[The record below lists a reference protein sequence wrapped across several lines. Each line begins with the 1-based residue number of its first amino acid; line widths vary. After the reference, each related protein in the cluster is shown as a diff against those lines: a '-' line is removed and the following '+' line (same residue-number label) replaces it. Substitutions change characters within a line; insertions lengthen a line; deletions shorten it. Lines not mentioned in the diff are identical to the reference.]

1 MSEQLSYLSKSFLKI
16 LLCLVLALLMII
28 NLNSPVNANTG
39 LDSQKATEAKNRISG
54 RKGHCLAI
62 QADGTVVAWG
72 DNGAGQCDVPADL
85 AEVIAVSAG
94 GTHSLALKAD
104 GTVVAWGDNT
114 KNQATVP
121 EGLCDVIAISA
132 GTDHSLALKSDGTVV
147 AWGDATVNRCNVPA
161 AIQGNVRAIEAGDAF
176 SIALTNEGT
185 VYAFGYNYHGQC
197 NVPPELQDIET
208 ANVIAISAGWYHG
221 AALRADGTVVAWGL
235 NGDGQTDTAG
245 LADVVAIDAGCVHTL
260 ALTSQGE
267 LLAVGSNTYNE
278 CNFPDT
284 FQGKAVG
291 INAGYQYNLI
301 LRADG
306 MLTCWGRKISNQT
319 YIPDALNL
327 SGSLTELSV
336 DQSTLYPAFNSNTLD
351 YTVNVDESIN
361 QLTLTAELQR
371 PNKQS
376 LLIDGNP
383 QESGVEKTI
392 HLSKGAN
399 LLTLEVTIPAC
410 NLTRTYTLTINR
422 SDEATLDE
430 LVANTGTLLPAFD
443 PQITEYTLLVD
454 SATENIELTA
464 LPPNENTFISLKQ
477 PVYDDSLALWLDAAN
492 ALANPLTS
500 TWKDLSG
507 KGNHGTLKNFDF
519 DENSGWTEK
528 YLQFDGVDDYVDC
541 GVSTYLNMLDEIT
554 LEAVISIP
562 SKETARLDILG
573 RASNASYAFYSVSG
587 QIGLWMGGVF
597 KGWSGTG
604 ISNGNIHHLVIK
616 KDSEGLTSL
625 YVDGSL
631 KGQTSTLKLTTS
643 SAALHL
649 GLATTYHFKGNFYQ
663 ARIYNRALTDEE
675 ISQNYAASQDW
686 LTPNGARTISTSLA
700 PGENEVSFT
709 VQAGDGTIT
718 KNYTVNII
726 RPGYLNELTLNIHN
740 DREEG
745 SEEGLTLSPS
755 FDPAVFDYTLELPN
769 SITALDLTAT
779 IDTPSERALTI
790 NGIPQESGSIKEI
803 PLTTSENT
811 LTLEITSPEEE
822 PQTYQITVTRAD
834 ADETNADLWQLQTDV
849 GTLSPDFTPA
859 QTVYSLNLENEI
871 DNLTITAFPADAGAI
886 VSILGRVGEKGQPHS
901 LNIPLSANG
910 TSSIPITILADNGTT
925 KKSYVLQIYQI
936 GLTLSAP
943 NLRAGQP
950 LTLSGTAYPE
960 TDITLKLLDAA
971 GTTVLTETANTDHR
985 GAYSLTFNVPKN
997 LRGLCTVSAGY
1008 GQNVA
1013 TKELVVKSPKKSNP
1027 DEYINPNNTGNQES
1041 EAVHIQLTLHDSI
1054 ALFNELSHPLE
1065 AAPFLEHS
1073 SARTMVPLRFIA
1085 EALGAEVNWDPAT
1098 GQITIQGNEE
1108 NQENIVIIILAP
1120 DQKAVIVNGSPLTL
1134 DCAPRILPP
1143 GRTFVPLRFLAEQ
1156 LGATVEWEQATG
1168 IITIRR

>member
-39 LDSQKATEAKNRISG
+39 LDPQKATEAKNRISG
-54 RKGHCLAI
+54 RGGHCLAI

-72 DNGAGQCDVPADL
+72 GNGAGQCDVPADL

-104 GTVVAWGDNT
+104 STVVAWGDNT

-161 AIQGNVRAIEAGDAF
+161 EIQGNVRAIEAGDAF

-221 AALRADGTVVAWGL
+221 AALRADGMLTAWGR
-235 NGDGQTDTAG
+235 NMSGQ
-245 LADVVAIDAGCVHTL
+245 LA
-260 ALTSQGE
+260 
-267 LLAVGSNTYNE
+267 
-278 CNFPDT
+278 
-284 FQGKAVG
+284 
-291 INAGYQYNLI
+291 
-301 LRADG
+301 
-306 MLTCWGRKISNQT
+306 
-319 YIPDALNL
+319 IPYMLNL
-327 SGSLTELSV
+327 TGSLTELSV
-336 DQSTLYPAFNSNTLD
+336 DEGTLSPAFNCNTLD
-351 YTVNVDESIN
+351 YTVNVDESID

-371 PNKQS
+371 PQTQG
-376 LLIDGNP
+376 LLIGGAP

-392 HLSKGAN
+392 HLSQGAN
-399 LLTLEVTIPAC
+399 LLTLAVTIPAC

-422 SDEATLDE
+422 SNEATLDE

-454 SATENIELTA
+454 SATENVELTA
-464 LPPNENTFISLKQ
+464 IPPYENTFISLKK
-477 PVYDDSLALWLDAAN
+477 PVCDDSLVLWLDAAN

-541 GVSTYLNMLDEIT
+541 GLSPSFNMLNEIT
-554 LEAVISIP
+554 LEAVVSIP
-562 SKETARLDILG
+562 SKENNHLDILG
-573 RASNASYAFYSVSG
+573 RAGNACYTFYSYYG
-587 QIGLWMGGVF
+587 GICLWMGG
-597 KGWSGTG
+597 GHWGSAGTG
-604 ISNGNIHHLVIK
+604 IHNGNIHHVVIK
-616 KDSEGLTSL
+616 KDAEDITSL
-625 YVDGSL
+625 YVDGVF
-631 KGQTSTLKLTTS
+631 KAQTSTLKLTTS
-643 SAALHL
+643 SAPVYV
-649 GLATTYHFKGNFYQ
+649 GLATTYPFKGNYYQ

-726 RPGYLNELTLNIHN
+726 RPGYLNELALNIHDDQEEN
-740 DREEG
+740 SEEG
-745 SEEGLTLSPS
+745 SEEEGPQQQGPELTLPLSPA
-755 FDPAVFDYTLELPN
+755 FDSAVFDYILELPN

-779 IDTPSERALTI
+779 IEPAPERELTI
-790 NGIPQESGSIKEI
+790 NGIPQESGAPTEI
-803 PLTTSENT
+803 PLATGENT
-811 LTLEITSPEEE
+811 IILEITSPEEE
-822 PQTYQITVTRAD
+822 AQTYRITVTRA
-834 ADETNADLWQLQTDV
+834 ASDETNADLWQLQTDA
-849 GTLSPDFTPA
+849 GTLIPDFAPT
-859 QTVYSLNLENEI
+859 QTVYSLNLENKI
-871 DNLTITAFPADAGAI
+871 KSLTITALPADAEAT
-886 VSILGRVGEKGQPHS
+886 VSILGNAGEKGKAHT

-910 TSSIPITILADNGTT
+910 ASSLPLTVLAGNGTT
-925 KKSYVLQIYQI
+925 RKSYVLQIYQI
-936 GLTLSAP
+936 GLTLSTP
-943 NLRAGQP
+943 NLRAGNP
-950 LTLSGTAYPE
+950 LSVSGTAYPD
-960 TDITLKLLDAA
+960 TDITIKLCDAEGNTA
-971 GTTVLTETANTDHR
+971 WTETTNTNHQ

-997 LRGLCTVSAGY
+997 LRGFYTVTAGY

-1013 TKELVVKSPKKSNP
+1013 SKELVVKPPKKSK
-1027 DEYINPNNTGNQES
+1027 PNEDNKEDGTGNQEW
-1041 EAVHIQLTLHDSI
+1041 EPVRIQLTLDDVT
-1054 ALFNELSHPLE
+1054 ALFNEVPHLLE
-1065 AAPFLEHS
+1065 AAPFLEQG
-1073 SARTMVPLRFIA
+1073 SARTMVPLRFLA
-1085 EALGAEVNWDPAT
+1085 EAFGATVNWDPAS
-1098 GQITIQGNEE
+1098 GQITIQGSEE
-1108 NQENIVIIILAP
+1108 NQEALLILLEP
-1120 DQKAVIVNGSPLTL
+1120 NQNTVLVNGSPLTL